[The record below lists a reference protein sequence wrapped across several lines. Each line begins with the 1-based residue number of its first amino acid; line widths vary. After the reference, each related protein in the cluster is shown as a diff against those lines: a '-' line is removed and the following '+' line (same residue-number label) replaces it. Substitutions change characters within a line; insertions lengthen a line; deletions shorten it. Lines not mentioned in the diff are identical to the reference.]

1 MPDMWCRWKGL
12 ATGHAILRWIS
23 SPQLQAAMSI
33 FILLVPA
40 RGILIDGA
48 RAVYHRRPDMNVL
61 VSIGALSGLVISF
74 IAYGIKSLNWTPFFA
89 EPAMLLSVV
98 LLGRSLEER
107 AKLQVRRPHAPAHA
121 WLRQYLQSACC
132 TAVKPQQLTV
142 CTYI

>member
-1 MPDMWCRWKGL
+1 
-12 ATGHAILRWIS
+12 
-23 SPQLQAAMSI
+23 MSI

-61 VSIGALSGLVISF
+61 VSMGAISGLVVSF
-74 IAYGIKSLNWTPFFA
+74 VAYGIESLNWTPFFA

-107 AKLQVRRPHAPAHA
+107 AKLQARCLPVIAHA
-121 WLRQYLQSACC
+121 QPHHLLSICN
-132 TAVKPQQLTV
+132 TAF
-142 CTYI
+142 